1 MIQHET
7 QIRVR
12 YAETDRM
19 GYAYYGNHAQYYEVG
34 RVELLR
40 TIGYPYNEMED
51 DGVMCPVTAFEVRYV
66 RPALYD
72 ELLTVRTEIRTMP
85 TENIVF
91 TVELLNAQRKLVSAG
106 KVTLAFVDAA
116 TRRRTAAPERLS
128 GLMLPHFEQSELK
141 SSEE

>member
-1 MIQHET
+1 M
-7 QIRVR
+7 
-12 YAETDRM
+12 
-19 GYAYYGNHAQYYEVG
+19 
-34 RVELLR
+34 
-40 TIGYPYNEMED
+40 
-51 DGVMCPVTAFEVRYV
+51 
-66 RPALYD
+66 
-72 ELLTVRTEIRTMP
+72 RTEIRTMP

-106 KVTLAFVDAA
+106 KVTLAFVDAN